1 MKEIKKCLS
10 KSVDFLLIV
19 FLCPSTFMDTKK
31 NDKHFQKNAAV
42 CRVADLE
49 MLLEQECL
57 QRFV

>member
-10 KSVDFLLIV
+10 KSVGFCS
-19 FLCPSTFMDTKK
+19 FCFCPSTFMDTKK
-31 NDKHFQKNAAV
+31 NDNHFQKNAAV